1 MNLASKNVNFT
12 AFSST
17 NLAQSALNLKA
28 RIALNLAKA
37 QIYIKFN
44 TRDKSRDNAWDSRP
58 SW

>member
-17 NLAQSALNLKA
+17 NLAQSALNL
-28 RIALNLAKA
+28 AKA

-44 TRDKSRDNAWDSRP
+44 TQDKSRDNA
-58 SW
+58 

>member
-1 MNLASKNVNFT
+1 MMNLASKNVNFT
-12 AFSST
+12 AFSGT

-44 TRDKSRDNAWDSRP
+44 TQDKSRDNA
-58 SW
+58 

>member
-28 RIALNLAKA
+28 SIVLNLAKA

-44 TRDKSRDNAWDSRP
+44 TQDKSRDNA
-58 SW
+58 

>member
-1 MNLASKNVNFT
+1 MMNLASKNVNFT

-37 QIYIKFN
+37 QIQVKFN
-44 TRDKSRDNAWDSRP
+44 TLTRSKSRDNA
-58 SW
+58 

>member
-28 RIALNLAKA
+28 HIALNLAKA
-37 QIYIKFN
+37 QISIKFN
-44 TRDKSRDNAWDSRP
+44 TQDKSRDNA
-58 SW
+58 

>member
-37 QIYIKFN
+37 QIYIKIN
-44 TRDKSRDNAWDSRP
+44 TQDKSRDNA
-58 SW
+58 